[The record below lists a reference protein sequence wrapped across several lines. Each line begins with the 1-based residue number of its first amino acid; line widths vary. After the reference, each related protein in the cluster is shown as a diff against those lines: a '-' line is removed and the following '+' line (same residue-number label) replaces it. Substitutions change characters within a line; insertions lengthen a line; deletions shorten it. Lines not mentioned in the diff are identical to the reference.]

1 MQNQAFSILLIRYSL
16 LVNKSSTESLVCIK
30 EECSLI
36 SDPLHAYFGICGLS
50 LMGEPNISQMNAALN
65 ISSQASEHLQV
76 KTCICKTLSKAWII
90 LFGHLS

>member
-1 MQNQAFSILLIRYSL
+1 MQSQAFSILLIRYQPTCEQ
-16 LVNKSSTESLVCIK
+16 VFNGKP
-30 EECSLI
+30 LI

-76 KTCICKTLSKAWII
+76 NTCICKTLSKAWII